1 MYSLYLHL
9 GQDVVVRNRDIVG
22 IFDLE
27 KASLSKWTRAFLS
40 SATKEGRVVT
50 VSYEMPKSFIVTAQ
64 NQVIYLPDIRINPEK
79 TRLRRHSSVRG
90 KTLGALPPNLCQR
103 GPVPFGNP
111 SSF

>member
-64 NQVIYLPDIRINPEK
+64 NQVYISQISVS
-79 TRLRRHSSVRG
+79 TLRKRASG
-90 KTLGALPPNLCQR
+90 GT
-103 GPVPFGNP
+103 VP
-111 SSF
+111 

>member
-40 SATKEGRVVT
+40 SATK
-50 VSYEMPKSFIVTAQ
+50 
-64 NQVIYLPDIRINPEK
+64 D
-79 TRLRRHSSVRG
+79 
-90 KTLGALPPNLCQR
+90 LGI
-103 GPVPFGNP
+103 
-111 SSF
+111 S